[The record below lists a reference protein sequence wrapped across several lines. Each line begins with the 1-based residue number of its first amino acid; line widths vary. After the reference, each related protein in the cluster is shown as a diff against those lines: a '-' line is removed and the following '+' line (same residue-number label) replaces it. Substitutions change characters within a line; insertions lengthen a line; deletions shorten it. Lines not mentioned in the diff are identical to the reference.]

1 MQSTYKFTVI
11 KTMGKRRVLATL
23 TEQQLQAVIILGG
36 GLFGIP
42 SYKHTIAAI
51 RAAATKKERDQLK
64 RRLPATF
71 LSCHYA
77 GSQANKNNAYTYV
90 PVIQLDFDFAENPQL
105 RNQELLGDYLTQLQ
119 QLGYNCF
126 RSPSGGLKI
135 AVPVTSDKKAHNQAY
150 TALNQLFKERYGLTG
165 DTNCKGVVR
174 TMLLSHDPLFRWSTT
189 ATPVN
194 PFVGYTPSAPV
205 PAVSSINWEQVDASS
220 VAGTFQG
227 VVNQLAATGVSWQP
241 GKHNEFLMGVSECKR
256 RGLRL
261 EEILNLTH
269 THLAGRYR
277 GDYTREHVTCE
288 LSRFYQNYFGKGLSG
303 AAPASGAQ
311 PAHVF
316 EHHLSEQL
324 EFIHAELLEKKTLY
338 IDAPTGSGK
347 THLIKLLAAK
357 LAAKVDL
364 LMPTTALAEQQT
376 SLAVATGEKPLSR
389 EQHQAQVL
397 ATCYESIGKARQ
409 RQATVL
415 VVDEAHELAT
425 AYSYRSRTIQE
436 IQRYVSEY
444 EYVIYLSGSMFPL
457 TSGALTGQHVLRF
470 QPASKREVD
479 YDLVELEKVSDSE
492 YFASQVQA
500 GRLNVFY
507 KNNKEE
513 LQALYTILITRGL
526 RVALVTADEKQADAY
541 QAIVFRSTLADY
553 DVLLTTCLIQA
564 GVNVNDEQAVH
575 IVFAKG
581 CTLMDYIQFVARF
594 RKVKPSVAICHN
606 GKLGAIPGTNLQA
619 DYQHLQAEAALYQAA
634 AQRNA
639 GLDYGEQ
646 SFVSMRTPPA
656 GVLKANGFYR
666 PDAYWLLAQ
675 AYEAATRGCT
685 GNKNLL
691 DAYLRAHNFNQVRV
705 LTPESD
711 QVRDEQVVSA
721 KKQARKVSKEKMAE
735 IVSKLFDK
743 QLVPKSKAERDVAAR
758 FGFLS
763 SYMDREAIQAQPELL
778 TKEATYRRQ
787 HNRLA
792 YLVSKH
798 AVRAGLALKEAT
810 RVEYEKL
817 AKLEELVGNA
827 TSLTPALAHQHATTA
842 FGKLSEKAAHE
853 KMRIVFDFERQRQQQ
868 QQQRAFHYL
877 IHGKHQLKAASS
889 TPDPTLDFFFE

>member
-11 KTMGKRRVLATL
+11 KSMEERQVLATL
-23 TEQQLQAVIILGG
+23 TEYELQSVIILGG
-36 GLFGIP
+36 GVCGVP

-51 RAAATKKERDQLK
+51 RAAATKEERDQLK
-64 RRLPATF
+64 LTLPAAF
-71 LSCHYA
+71 LSAYFA
-77 GSQANKNNAYTYV
+77 GRQAYKHDAYTYV

-105 RNQELLGDYLTQLQ
+105 RNKERLSDYQEQLQ
-119 QLGYNCF
+119 HLGYNCF

-135 AVPVTSDKKAHNQAY
+135 AVPVTSGKQAHNQAY
-150 TALNQLFKERYGLTG
+150 AALSQLFKERYGLLS
-165 DTNCKGVVR
+165 DTNCLGVVR
-174 TMLLSHDPLFRWSTT
+174 TMLLSHDQLFRWSTT
-189 ATPVN
+189 ATPVD
-194 PFVGYTPSAPV
+194 PFVGYTPVAPSPSVSA
-205 PAVSSINWEQVDASS
+205 IKWEQVDTRS
-220 VAGTFQG
+220 VAATFAG
-227 VVNQLAATGVSWQP
+227 VVDQLAVAGVSWQP

-261 EEILNLTH
+261 EEILSLTH
-269 THLAGRYR
+269 AHVAGRYR

-288 LSRFYQNYFGKGLSG
+288 LSRFYQNYFGKGLAG
-303 AAPASGAQ
+303 AVPASGAS
-311 PAHVF
+311 AAYVF
-316 EHHLSEQL
+316 QHHLSEQL
-324 EFIHAELLEKKTLY
+324 DFIHDQLLEKRTLY

-347 THLIKLLAAK
+347 THLIQLLAAK
-357 LAAKVDL
+357 LDAKVDL

-376 SLAVATGEKPLSR
+376 RLVVATGEKPLSR

-397 ATCYESIGKARQ
+397 ATCYESVGKARQ

-436 IQRYVSEY
+436 IQRYASSY
-444 EYVIYLSGSMFPL
+444 EYIIYLSGSMFPL
-457 TSGALTGQHVLRF
+457 TSGALAGQHVLRF
-470 QPASKREVD
+470 QPAQKRVVD
-479 YDLVELEKVSDSE
+479 YDLVELEKVTDNE

-513 LQALYTILITRGL
+513 LQALYTTLTARGL

-564 GVNVNDEQAVH
+564 GVNVNDEQPVH

-594 RKVKPSVAICHN
+594 RRVKPSIAICHN
-606 GKLGAIPGTNLQA
+606 GKLGTIPGVNTQA
-619 DYQHLQAEAALYQAA
+619 DYEHLQAEAALYQAA
-634 AQRNA
+634 ATRNA

-656 GVLKANGFYR
+656 GVLKLNGCYR

-691 DAYLRAHNFNQVRV
+691 DAYLKAHGFNQARV

-711 QVRDEQVVSA
+711 QVKDGLVISA

-735 IVSKLFDK
+735 IVVKLFDK
-743 QLVPKSKAERDVAAR
+743 QLIPKSKAERDVSAR

-763 SYMDREAIQAQPELL
+763 SYMDRAAIQAQPELL

-792 YLVSKH
+792 YLVSKC
-798 AVRAGLALKEAT
+798 AVGAGLALKEAT
-810 RVEYEKL
+810 RVEYQKL
-817 AKLEELVGNA
+817 AKLEKLVGNA
-827 TSLTPALAHQHATTA
+827 KSLTPALAHQHATTA

-853 KMRIVFDFERQRQQQ
+853 KLRIIFDFEKVRQLR

-877 IHGKHQLKAASS
+877 IHGKHQLKATASTS
-889 TPDPTLDFFFE
+889 DPTLDFFFE